1 MRLIIPECNVAY
13 TIVQEETR
21 NFSTGWYS
29 TGPEDDLDYAFQ
41 YKRYVDTVLYMYVY
55 VFMCVSCFCMV
66 VVGIVCCFDIALQYN
81 ALDKMLCSDI

>member
-1 MRLIIPECNVAY
+1 
-13 TIVQEETR
+13 
-21 NFSTGWYS
+21 
-29 TGPEDDLDYAFQ
+29 
-41 YKRYVDTVLYMYVY
+41 MYVY